1 MDMACITRRIK
12 NREHGEECQLREE
25 PVTEPASKEEEPEQ

>member
-25 PVTEPASKEEEPEQ
+25 PVAESADKEEQPEK